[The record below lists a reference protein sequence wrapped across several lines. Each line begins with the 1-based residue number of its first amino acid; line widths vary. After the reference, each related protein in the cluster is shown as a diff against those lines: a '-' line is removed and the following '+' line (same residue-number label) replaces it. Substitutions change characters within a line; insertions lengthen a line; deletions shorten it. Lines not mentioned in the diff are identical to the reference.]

1 MAKSGFV
8 PLLIMLLGLRL
19 GGETPRPV
27 KLQVD
32 LSTKSVSV
40 GERANMNVHLVDGD
54 NRPVPAPKD
63 FKVEI
68 VVRLPSNATETLAS
82 AVLKAGQSSMRV
94 ELPPAKTEG
103 WLYIWAK
110 QPELR
115 LGGTF
120 MRVKPPTRSQP
131 GGARPPR
138 RRRRLWPNLRGPS
151 GHRGLTPRL
160 GGNLKEGAH
169 PRNTHSEAR
178 ADEG

>member
-8 PLLIMLLGLRL
+8 PLLITLLALRL

-40 GERANMNVHLVDGD
+40 GECANMNVHLLDGD
-54 NRPVPAPKD
+54 NQPLPAPKD

-68 VVRLPSNATETLAS
+68 VVQLPSNATETLAS
-82 AVLKAGQSSMRV
+82 PVLKAGQSSMRV

-110 QPELR
+110 
-115 LGGTF
+115 
-120 MRVKPPTRSQP
+120 
-131 GGARPPR
+131 
-138 RRRRLWPNLRGPS
+138 
-151 GHRGLTPRL
+151 
-160 GGNLKEGAH
+160 
-169 PRNTHSEAR
+169 
-178 ADEG
+178 